1 MQTTRAEIVRRWQGL
16 AGFRLVIRYK
26 YLTTRFVVEEN
37 GISYFI
43 SNVSGD
49 DHYFYFLLQALLSRG
64 IYFFFSE

>member
-1 MQTTRAEIVRRWQGL
+1 KKWGDYPLKRGNLRFVTPLFVQTTRAEIVRRWQGL

-43 SNVSGD
+43 SNVSG
-49 DHYFYFLLQALLSRG
+49 
-64 IYFFFSE
+64 

>member
-1 MQTTRAEIVRRWQGL
+1 VQTTRAEIVRRWQGL

-43 SNVSGD
+43 SNVSG
-49 DHYFYFLLQALLSRG
+49 
-64 IYFFFSE
+64 